1 MAITYSWII
10 ESLDVIPQEGTLV
23 DVVSVVHW
31 RRRGVEVDGDKTYTA
46 EVYSTYNCPS
56 PSPTDFTAYADLTQA
71 QVESWLNAGLDVPS
85 IDANIATQIQNQIQ
99 PPVITPPLPW
109 QTAPSS
115 NL

>member
-10 ESLDVIPQEGTLV
+10 ESLDVVPQEGTLV
-23 DVVSVVHW
+23 NVVSVVHW

-56 PSPTDFTAYADLTQA
+56 PSPTDFTAYPDLTQA

-85 IDANIATQIQNQIQ
+85 IDANIATQIQNQIT
-99 PPVITPPLPW
+99 PPIIQPPLPW
-109 QTAPSS
+109 ASTPSS
-115 NL
+115 N